1 MRVLLLII
9 LVLSACSTPPSRVE
23 LPNEPAPT
31 TFAEPAPALVSS
43 PTPTEIQSPIPDLIP
58 EESITKRSTLASP
71 TQPSTFSTLQLCSPL
86 ALHPLSELPQVI
98 GDPYD
103 PPRPGRE
110 ERHHGIDFGYYHYD
124 ERDSMQ
130 GEPIQAVL
138 PGVVASAL
146 DDHYPYG
153 NMVMIETPRS
163 QLPPDVVDLLG
174 FEPGES
180 LYVLYAH
187 MDTSPL
193 VNLHDNVEACQPLGE
208 VGMTG
213 NTELPHLH
221 LETRLGPAGSV
232 FESMLFYSTRATV
245 EEMEAYKLWRTSGVF
260 HHFDPMKLLSIPLQP
275 SISLPANP

>member
-1 MRVLLLII
+1 MQ
-9 LVLSACSTPPSRVE
+9 S
-23 LPNEPAPT
+23 PAPDII
-31 TFAEPAPALVSS
+31 
-43 PTPTEIQSPIPDLIP
+43 PTEAIAEQN
-58 EESITKRSTLASP
+58 TAVSP
-71 TQPSTFSTLQLCSPL
+71 TQPSILPTLLLTLPLCSPL
-86 ALHPLSELPQVI
+86 TLHPLSELPQII

-103 PPRPGRE
+103 PPPPGRE
-110 ERHHGIDFGYYHYD
+110 ERHHGIDFGYYHYGD
-124 ERDSMQ
+124 RDSMQ

-153 NMVMIETPRS
+153 NMVMIETPQS
-163 QLPPDVVDLLG
+163 LLPSDVVEILG
-174 FEPGES
+174 FAPGES

-187 MDTSPL
+187 MNAPPL
-193 VNLHDNVEACQPLGE
+193 VKLGDSVAACQPLGE

-221 LETRLGPAGSV
+221 LETRLGPAGSI

-260 HHFDPMKLLSIPLQP
+260 RHFDPMKLLSIPLQP

>member
-1 MRVLLLII
+1 MRLFLLIL
-9 LVLSACSTPPSRVE
+9 LVLSACSPVPSNSEIPGERAPTSLAEPTPPAFSPSSPVH
-23 LPNEPAPT
+23 
-31 TFAEPAPALVSS
+31 S
-43 PTPTEIQSPIPDLIP
+43 PTPDLFPTERFLAPN
-58 EESITKRSTLASP
+58 TLPSP
-71 TQPSTFSTLQLCSPL
+71 TQPSILPTFHLCSPL
-86 ALHPLSELPQVI
+86 SLHPLSELPQVI

-110 ERHHGIDFGYYHYD
+110 ERHHGIDFGYYHFGD
-124 ERDSMQ
+124 RDSMQ

-146 DDHYPYG
+146 DDHFPYG
-153 NMVMIETPRS
+153 NMVMIETPQS
-163 QLPPDVVDLLG
+163 LLPSDVVQILG
-174 FEPGES
+174 FAPGDS

-187 MDTSPL
+187 MNAPPL
-193 VNLHDNVEACQPLGE
+193 VRLGDSVEACQLLGE
-208 VGMTG
+208 VGMSG

-260 HHFDPMKLLSIPLQP
+260 RHFDPMKLLSIPLVP
-275 SISLPANP
+275 SPRLPGNP

>member
-1 MRVLLLII
+1 L
-9 LVLSACSTPPSRVE
+9 
-23 LPNEPAPT
+23 
-31 TFAEPAPALVSS
+31 F
-43 PTPTEIQSPIPDLIP
+43 PTERFLAPN
-58 EESITKRSTLASP
+58 TLPSP
-71 TQPSTFSTLQLCSPL
+71 TQPSILPTFHLCSPL
-86 ALHPLSELPQVI
+86 SLHPLSELPQVI

-110 ERHHGIDFGYYHYD
+110 ERHHGIDFGYYHFGD
-124 ERDSMQ
+124 RDSMQ

-146 DDHYPYG
+146 DDHFPYG
-153 NMVMIETPRS
+153 NMVMIETPQS
-163 QLPPDVVDLLG
+163 LLPSDVVQILG
-174 FEPGES
+174 FAPGDS

-187 MDTSPL
+187 MNAPPL
-193 VNLHDNVEACQPLGE
+193 VRLGDSVEACQLLGE
-208 VGMTG
+208 VGMSG

-260 HHFDPMKLLSIPLQP
+260 RHFDPMKLLSIPLVP
-275 SISLPANP
+275 SPRLPGKP

>member
-1 MRVLLLII
+1 MRLFLLIL
-9 LVLSACSTPPSRVE
+9 LVLTACSPSFPPAD
-23 LPNEPAPT
+23 LPGEPAPT
-31 TFAEPAPALVSS
+31 ILAERAPTLPSA
-43 PTPTEIQSPIPDLIP
+43 PTPTSTRTATPHLTPTKSIPVENVP
-58 EESITKRSTLASP
+58 A
-71 TQPSTFSTLQLCSPL
+71 TQPSILPTFQLCSPL
-86 ALHPLSELPQVI
+86 TLHPLDELPQII

-110 ERHHGIDFGYYHYD
+110 ERHHGIDFGYYHFGG
-124 ERDSMQ
+124 RDSMQ

-153 NMVMIETPRS
+153 NMVMIETPQS
-163 QLPPDVVDLLG
+163 ILPPDVVEILG
-174 FEPGES
+174 FAPGDS

-187 MDTSPL
+187 MNAPPL
-193 VNLHDNVEACQPLGE
+193 VRLGDSVEACQLLGE
-208 VGMTG
+208 VGMSG

-245 EEMEAYKLWRTSGVF
+245 EEMEAYKLWRTSGLF
-260 HHFDPMKLLSIPLQP
+260 HHFDPMNLLSIPLVP
-275 SISLPANP
+275 SPRLPDNP